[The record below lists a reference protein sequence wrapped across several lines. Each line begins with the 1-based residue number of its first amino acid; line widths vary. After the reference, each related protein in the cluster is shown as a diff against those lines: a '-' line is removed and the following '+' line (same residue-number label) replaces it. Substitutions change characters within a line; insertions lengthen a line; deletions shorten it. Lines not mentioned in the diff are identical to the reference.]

1 MMSNYSGWIKFFYTI
16 FNKLNNLKMRIC
28 VKFNIIK
35 IPMPPPIYINK
46 IRTPASYLNF
56 FITNRSVLLPVFKV
70 KGERKVINL
79 FKKNFKNKKIV
90 PIDCKELIWGFGAIH
105 CMTQQEPKL

>member
-1 MMSNYSGWIKFFYTI
+1 M
-16 FNKLNNLKMRIC
+16 
-28 VKFNIIK
+28 
-35 IPMPPPIYINK
+35 
-46 IRTPASYLNF
+46 
-56 FITNRSVLLPVFKV
+56 FKV

>member
-1 MMSNYSGWIKFFYTI
+1 MFQLYLIT
-16 FNKLNNLKMRIC
+16 
-28 VKFNIIK
+28 
-35 IPMPPPIYINK
+35 
-46 IRTPASYLNF
+46 SYLNF

-105 CMTQQEPKL
+105 CMTQQEPKLQSMQLSKFLEVI